1 MRIVF
6 MGTPDFAVPSLDI
19 LVKNGYEVVLV
30 VTQPDRPK
38 GRGHQ
43 VSCCAVKEF
52 ALQKGLSILQPEKIG
67 DEGCV
72 AQLKELKPDLL
83 ITCAFGQ
90 FLPQRVLDIPPK
102 GTINVH
108 GSLLPRYRG
117 AAPIQ
122 WAIIN
127 GDKKTGIT
135 TMLTV
140 LKMDAGDI
148 LLQKEIELDD
158 EITAGQLYDRMSL
171 LGAETLLETLQKLES
186 GNIAPVPQPQCD
198 TCYAQ
203 KITRETG
210 LIQWDLPA
218 QQIHN
223 LVRGT
228 NPWPGA
234 YSWFKGERMRVW
246 KTKVINCDNA
256 SALPLLSGVNRSLDG
271 DIQPTKDI
279 GFRQQTDVSGSIPS
293 DIRNEPAVA
302 PPPGTILDIT
312 RDGFEVQTGN
322 GVLQILELQCDNA
335 KRLTVNQY
343 VCGHL
348 VEKGDRFGTE

>member
-19 LVKNGYEVVLV
+19 LVRNGYDVVLV
-30 VTQPDRPK
+30 VTQPDKPK

-43 VSCCAVKEF
+43 VAYSPVKEY
-52 ALQKGLSILQPEKIG
+52 AIKNGLAVEQPEKIG
-67 DEGCV
+67 DEACV
-72 AQLKELKPDLL
+72 AKLKALNPDLF

-90 FLPQRVLDIPPK
+90 FLPQRVLDIPRK

-108 GSLLPRYRG
+108 GSLLPKYRG

-135 TMLTV
+135 TMMTV

-148 LLQKEIELDD
+148 LLQNEIELDD
-158 EITAGQLYDRMSL
+158 DITAGQLYDRMSL
-171 LGAETLLETLQKLES
+171 LGAETLLQTLKALEDGS
-186 GNIAPVPQPQCD
+186 LTPVPQPECD

-210 LIQWDLPA
+210 LIHWELPA
-218 QQIHN
+218 VQIHN

-234 YSWFKGERMRVW
+234 YSFFNGERMRVW
-246 KTKVINCDNA
+246 KTQVIDQDKTT
-256 SALPLLSGVNRSLDG
+256 GSL
-271 DIQPTKDI
+271 
-279 GFRQQTDVSGSIPS
+279 
-293 DIRNEPAVA
+293 
-302 PPPGTILDIT
+302 PGTILSIT
-312 RDGFEVQTGN
+312 KDGFDVQTGK
-322 GVLQILELQCDNA
+322 GIIRVVEVQCDNA

-348 VEKGDRFGTE
+348 VRVGDRFGTL

>member
-19 LVKNGYEVVLV
+19 LVKNGYDVILV
-30 VTQPDRPK
+30 VTQPDKPK

-43 VSCCAVKEF
+43 VCCSPVKEY
-52 ALQKGLSILQPEKIG
+52 ALKNGLVIEQPVKIG
-67 DEGCV
+67 DEACV
-72 AQLKELKPDLL
+72 ARLKALKPDLF

-90 FLPQRVLDIPPK
+90 FLPQRVLDIPPM
-102 GTINVH
+102 GTVNVH
-108 GSLLPRYRG
+108 GSLLPKYRG

-127 GDKKTGIT
+127 GDEKTGIT

-148 LLQKEIELDD
+148 LLQNEIALDND
-158 EITAGQLYDRMSL
+158 ITAGQLYDRMSL
-171 LGAETLLETLQKLES
+171 LGAETLLQTLRALEA
-186 GNIAPVPQPQCD
+186 GNITPVPQPECD
-198 TCYAQ
+198 LCYAQ
-203 KITRETG
+203 KITHETG
-210 LIQWDLPA
+210 LIQWELPA
-218 QQIHN
+218 AQIHN

-234 YSWFKGERMRVW
+234 YSFFKDERMRVW
-246 KTKVINCDNA
+246 KTLVLDQDKAAD
-256 SALPLLSGVNRSLDG
+256 SL
-271 DIQPTKDI
+271 
-279 GFRQQTDVSGSIPS
+279 
-293 DIRNEPAVA
+293 
-302 PPPGTILDIT
+302 PGTIIGITKDGLD
-312 RDGFEVQTGN
+312 VQTGK
-322 GVLQILELQCDNA
+322 GILRVLEVQCDNA

-348 VEKGDRFGTE
+348 VRVGDRFGTQ

>member
-19 LVKNGYEVVLV
+19 LVKNGYDVVLV
-30 VTQPDRPK
+30 ITQPDKPK

-43 VSCCAVKEF
+43 MACSPVKEY
-52 ALQKGLSILQPEKIG
+52 AVRNGLPVEQPEKIG
-67 DEGCV
+67 DEACI
-72 AQLKELKPDLL
+72 AKLKALKPDLF

-90 FLPQRVLDIPPK
+90 FLPQRVLDIPIQ

-108 GSLLPRYRG
+108 GSLLPKYRG

-135 TMLTV
+135 TMMTV
-140 LKMDAGDI
+140 LKMDTGDI
-148 LLQKEIELDD
+148 LMQSEIELDD

-171 LGAETLLETLQKLES
+171 LGAETLLKTLQALEA
-186 GNIAPVPQPQCD
+186 GTLKPVPQPECD

-210 LIQWDLPA
+210 LIHWELPA
-218 QQIHN
+218 VQIHN

-234 YSWFKGERMRVW
+234 YSFFKDERMRVW
-246 KTKVINCDNA
+246 KTQVIDQDKTT
-256 SALPLLSGVNRSLDG
+256 GSL
-271 DIQPTKDI
+271 
-279 GFRQQTDVSGSIPS
+279 
-293 DIRNEPAVA
+293 
-302 PPPGTILDIT
+302 PGTILSIT
-312 RDGFEVQTGN
+312 KDGFDVQTGK
-322 GVLQILELQCDNA
+322 GIIRVVEVQCDNA

-348 VEKGDRFGTE
+348 VRVGDRFGTQ